1 MAEKKTVSS
10 KIITAPLYT
19 EPHFVK
25 WLNSH
30 RGHILFKPAERSPQ
44 QKGIQQSNP
53 RKSDDKPYQSDD
65 PEIDEYGKRA
75 RQCQND
81 QEQHRIG
88 KRHNAD
94 DKRIFQRVFDGIFK
108 PGNIREN
115 VYRGK

>member
-53 RKSDDKPYQSDD
+53 RKSDDKPRKPDN
-65 PEIDEYGKRA
+65 PEINKYGKRA
-75 RQCQND
+75 GQRQDD
-81 QEQHRIG
+81 QEQEGIG
-88 KRHNAD
+88 KLRDTD
-94 DKRIFQRVFDGIFK
+94 DKRVFQRVFDGIFK